1 MPTLE
6 IVANEMRKLM
16 MSADSFANTFHDI
29 FRCPGV
35 QSVIVSVGF
44 NCYVI
49 GCNCYWVSQG
59 PSGKGTSINDVPY

>member
-35 QSVIVSVGF
+35 QSVIVLVGF

-49 GCNCYWVSQG
+49 GCNCY
-59 PSGKGTSINDVPY
+59 